1 MAGASREETFEV
13 AAEKYYEALLDY
25 KQYPKILGEVDKID
39 VLEFSETSARIQY
52 TISIVKSFQY
62 TLKMTQKRPEL
73 LSWELESG
81 SLFKK
86 NSGKWTITALG
97 PQKCKVSYSLDV
109 DIKVFAPSAITNKLV
124 AVNLPR
130 MMQAFYEHAKT
141 K

>member
-1 MAGASREETFEV
+1 MAGAAREEVFEV
-13 AAEKYYEALLDY
+13 AAEKYYEALIDY

-39 VLEFSETSARIQY
+39 ILDFSETSARIQY
-52 TISIVKSFQY
+52 SINVVKSFQY
-62 TLKMTQKRPEL
+62 TLKMTQKRPES

-86 NSGKWTITALG
+86 NSGKWTITSLG
-97 PQKCKVSYSLDV
+97 PNKCKVSYSLDV
-109 DIKVFAPSAITNKLV
+109 EFKIFAPAAITNKLV

-130 MMQAFYEHAKT
+130 MMQSFYEYAKT